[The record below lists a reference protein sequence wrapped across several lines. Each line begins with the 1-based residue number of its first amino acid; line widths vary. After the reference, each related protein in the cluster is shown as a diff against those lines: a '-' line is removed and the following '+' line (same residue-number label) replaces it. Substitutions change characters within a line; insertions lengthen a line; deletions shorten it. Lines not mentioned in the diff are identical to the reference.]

1 MRDANSEEAGN
12 LEFQTRFI
20 YLYLIDG
27 ILFSSFGILLILTWP
42 YVQLD
47 PALFVIFFGSFSICH
62 GVILLISCFLYRK
75 EAYFNS
81 ILFAGCF
88 GIFVGLCLIL
98 WLAGYKDV
106 RQSTLILFIASWL
119 VLRGSLHCY
128 IPAKYNKTYAF
139 ILDWIFYLIGISE
152 LAFGIFL
159 LSILTSHSFPLFWWI
174 AIFFVSIGS
183 VLSVFSLKYI
193 GSSGPNKSN

>member
-1 MRDANSEEAGN
+1 MRDANRETAGN

-27 ILFSSFGILLILTWP
+27 IIFSSFGILLILTWP
-42 YVQLD
+42 YVEVD

-62 GVILLISCFLYRK
+62 GVILLISCFVYRK
-75 EAYFNS
+75 EAYFKV
-81 ILFAGCF
+81 ILFAGCI
-88 GIFVGLCLIL
+88 GIFVGLCIL
-98 WLAGYKDV
+98 LWPAGYKDV
-106 RQSTLILFIASWL
+106 RQYALILFIAVWL
-119 VLRGSLHCY
+119 ILRGILHCY

-139 ILDWIFYLIGISE
+139 ILDRIYYIIGISE

-159 LSILTSHSFPLFWWI
+159 LFILKSHSFPLFWWI
-174 AIFFVSIGS
+174 AIYFVSVGS

-193 GSSGPNKSN
+193 GSSRQNKSD

>member
-1 MRDANSEEAGN
+1 VQGANSEESN
-12 LEFQTRFI
+12 NSIFQTRFI

-27 ILFSSFGILLILTWP
+27 LIFSSFGILLILTWP

-62 GVILLISCFLYRK
+62 GVILLISCFQYRK
-75 EAYFNS
+75 EAYFKT
-81 ILFAGCF
+81 ILFAGCI

-119 VLRGSLHCY
+119 ILRGISHCY

-139 ILDWIFYLIGISE
+139 ILDRIYYIIGISE
-152 LAFGIFL
+152 FAFGVFL
-159 LSILTSHSFPLFWWI
+159 LSILKSHSFPLFWWI
-174 AIFFVSIGS
+174 AIYFVSVGS

-193 GSSGPNKSN
+193 GSSRPNKSN